1 MLTFNFN
8 RVFKARG
15 VERSFSYLCEQGY
28 SPNFASRIKN
38 NRGKQLKLDD
48 LEKLC
53 LLLRCTPNDL
63 LEWKPAASLENPES
77 HPLGALLRDKQLEQL
92 NQLLHNLPLDK
103 LEQVDAFI
111 RREVQAG
118 G

>member
-1 MLTFNFN
+1 MLVFNFS
-8 RVFKARG
+8 RAFKARG
-15 VERSFSYLCEQGY
+15 VERSFSYLCEKGY

-53 LLLRCTPNDL
+53 LMLRCTPNDL
-63 LEWKPAASLENPES
+63 LEWKPAASLTDPES
-77 HPLGALLRDKQLEQL
+77 HPLGVLIRNKQLEKL
-92 NQLLHNLPLDK
+92 SQLLHDLPLDK
-103 LEQVDAFI
+103 LEQVDAYI
-111 RREVQAG
+111 RREVQSG